1 MDGEGYVPLII
12 IGRFNRV
19 RALTQDVTLI
29 KEALEE
35 SVLLETREERVRRR
49 GTWTQ
54 WLPGGDVISLDQVN
68 ISTLIFMQAIDVD
81 LNIYYIN

>member
-54 WLPGGDVISLDQVN
+54 WLPGGEFRSSKYFN
-68 ISTLIFMQAIDVD
+68 FNFYASHRC
-81 LNIYYIN
+81 